1 MNRNTPDHPCGWR
14 LLYRGFRRAHAKDLC
29 TTGFFQSTGN
39 GTALSKAQVFTSG
52 TVPVIAGS
60 RPGGRPYAPDGRL
73 VSMPSRAT

>member
-29 TTGFFQSTGN
+29 ITGFFQSTGN
-39 GTALSKAQVFTSG
+39 GTALS
-52 TVPVIAGS
+52 
-60 RPGGRPYAPDGRL
+60 YALYGRL